1 MKNYQQSIR
10 KSTIF
15 RDYEK
20 VKSVIEHPE
29 NKEIHMDSIYQTVWL
44 FLKTHGR
51 SEYYDSL
58 YESVRSLNEKFFD
71 ERIEKL
77 KNAIWE

>member
-10 KSTIF
+10 KSTIL

-29 NKEIHMDSIYQTVWL
+29 NKEIHMNSIYQTVWI
-44 FLKTHGR
+44 FLKTHGS

-58 YESVRSLNEKFFD
+58 LASVRSLKEKFFD
-71 ERIEKL
+71 ERIENL
-77 KNAIWE
+77 KNKI